1 LRESGIFPIFPLYAQ
16 IQTEVAMEIE
26 SVLASS
32 SEGVCEG
39 EIEKWTWW
47 TCLGLGYDQA
57 MMDCFML
64 LKCEILNNEL

>member
-1 LRESGIFPIFPLYAQ
+1 
-16 IQTEVAMEIE
+16 MEIE